1 MTVKAETQSTKM
13 HPTQEQIILAQRLNT
28 NQTEDPKTKKL
39 VTELMELTG
48 KSEDVVVI
56 ALHDAENDAD
66 RAVNMLL
73 EGDEE
78 LRGEWREQ
86 GGKRKKKSTQKDGSN
101 QVNEDGEV
109 RNNRER
115 GDKDEKDQD
124 VGIERFDA
132 PPRRG
137 RRNGGPP
144 PRLARG
150 RGRDRGNFGD
160 RDNRDRN
167 NTEDWDNDKGEER
180 RERSAS
186 DRGRPRG
193 RGFGGKR
200 GGGGRGRFNNSS
212 DRDNRSFNRVP
223 RFEKANHTQ
232 PLEGPEID
240 TWTNETAET
249 NTNKDTDWD
258 NWNDTWVNEE
268 DQWTG
273 TLEETKVFTPSQMK
287 IPDPDPVISE
297 PPSSLGQRLDVG
309 SLFIESAKYS
319 KAPDYSKPS
328 SDAYITQFNQ
338 AATES
343 IKNTIGIGSASR
355 PPASLNSLT
364 IPQQSSTN
372 TLGLSSLTQS
382 SGHVQGSVVLGSLTQ
397 QGTQSSMSQMS
408 QISQSANQA
417 ISQMGLSSQQQS
429 NRDQASSAQS
439 RIPSVMQQQQNLP
452 TSLSASLQQRPKP
465 QRSKLPPPSKIPSS
479 AVEMP
484 GHIPRNPQL
493 DLQFGI
499 DFTSDSGTSFGF
511 GTGSDDGEVPSTYP
525 SSTANGTQSV
535 ISNHLSQSHVANA
548 NDSNSMVLNMKSS
561 PSAGSNKVLTSM
573 EPQQSNRQTAVY
585 HNTVYTSSPPKNETQ
600 SLERDQNKLEHKSS
614 PMMSQRSGS
623 LPQNKESSTNYPT
636 ANGYAPSYQTHQKT
650 SSISQTQTY
659 THTTNSQPPQGSNF
673 PGQYPASQS
682 FPSNLSAPPS
692 ATQYPPG
699 QPPQF
704 NNAQNQYS
712 SGQGQFAS
720 TGSQSHP
727 SIPHANHQSQYS
739 SGSQNSY
746 TSGGQSQYSSYS
758 NNSSFPTQPNY
769 PSSNQQGG
777 SNSTLYPVAT
787 QSGGSSYS
795 SQTNSYQSPSAGS
808 YHSRDSQQSAV
819 TTQSN
824 TGVTYQASSQ
834 SVSLKAAS
842 SQTNTNYNSQNFT
855 PAPVTLQPSSMNSK
869 IGESLSKM
877 TLKDTA
883 SMDGHQSA
891 QYDHSNTSTTVST
904 SLSLPSSTSSASLST
919 GTTTISST
927 STATSITSTSR
938 IASMPSTSKAPPN
951 LPPGV
956 PLMGQYIMGQSTMP
970 PYFTMPPLYPFEPD
984 MQLLQQR
991 MPLQTGSY
999 YDIGA
1004 AFPAPAGSALP
1015 TGRDQQP
1022 SLTTVPFSGTAA
1034 DSSKMARV
1042 DAQSPNSTSQP
1053 QNAQQPLINFH
1064 YGYYYPQ
1071 MFPGATSIQYPQ
1083 VFPVTPV
1090 TNTAAHAGATATPQ
1104 FQKAYASVYAPKGYD
1119 ELNQAQDFSKTGYGS
1134 SSSTG
1139 KSSTRAGATEITQN
1153 AYNKTHSQAFDKQG
1167 FHGGTPPPF
1176 NLPLATATQAGPI
1189 AAPTTPYGAPFVPVM
1204 AAHQPHSQMMH
1215 HPIQQDSN
1223 ASTSRGINQQ
1233 GNQTKS
1239 GGAKAYGAPH
1249 LHLIILVVFVFHH
1262 TKCWSEETLNVH
1274 SCLYSFQTVL

>member
-1 MTVKAETQSTKM
+1 MSASVGTMRGGSNRHSGTKEKTLKGEKGTGSKQKSSQSTLKSESQSSKM

-28 NQTEDPKTKKL
+28 NHSDADPKTKKL
-39 VTELMELTG
+39 VDELMELTG

-73 EGDEE
+73 EGDNEQ
-78 LRGEWREQ
+78 RGEWREQ
-86 GGKRKKKSTQKDGSN
+86 GGKRKKKATNQKDGSN
-101 QVNEDGEV
+101 QGNEDNEG
-109 RNNRER
+109 RGNKDR
-115 GDKDEKDQD
+115 GDKEDKDQEG
-124 VGIERFDA
+124 VVERFDA

-137 RRNGGPP
+137 RQNGGPP

-160 RDNRDRN
+160 RDRN
-167 NTEDWDNDKGEER
+167 NAEDWDIDKGEDR
-180 RERSAS
+180 RERSGS

-223 RFEKANHTQ
+223 RFEKANHSQ

-287 IPDPDPVISE
+287 IPEPDPVISE

-319 KAPDYSKPS
+319 KAPDYTKPS

-355 PPASLNSLT
+355 APASSLT
-364 IPQQSSTN
+364 IPQQSSSN

-382 SGHVQGSVVLGSLTQ
+382 SGHVQSSVLGNLA
-397 QGTQSSMSQMS
+397 QGSQSSMSQTMTQLS
-408 QISQSANQA
+408 QITQSSNQA
-417 ISQMGLSSQQQS
+417 IGLGSQQS
-429 NRDQASSAQS
+429 SRDQAPPAQS
-439 RIPSVMQQQQNLP
+439 RIQSVMQQQQQQQNIP

-465 QRSKLPPPSKIPSS
+465 PRSKLPPPSKIPSS

-499 DFTSDSGTSFGF
+499 DFTSDSGTSFSF
-511 GTGSDDGEVPSTYP
+511 GAGDDGEVPSSYP
-525 SSTANGTQSV
+525 TSTSNGSQSV
-535 ISNHLSQSHVANA
+535 ISNHLSQAHVAKS
-548 NDSNSMVLNMKSS
+548 NDSNSMVLNMKTS

-573 EPQQSNRQTAVY
+573 EAQQSNRTTTVY
-585 HNTVYTSSPPKNETQ
+585 HNSVYTSSPPKNENQ

-623 LPQNKESSTNYPT
+623 TLSQSKESSSNYPT
-636 ANGYAPSYQTHQKT
+636 ANGYAPSYQTHQKA

-659 THTTNSQPPQGSNF
+659 THTTNSQPPQSTNF
-673 PGQYPASQS
+673 SGQYPASQS
-682 FPSNLSAPPS
+682 YPSNLSAPPS

-720 TGSQSHP
+720 AGSSNHT

-739 SGSQNSY
+739 GTQNSY
-746 TSGGQSQYSSYS
+746 SSGGQSQYSSYP

-769 PSSNQQGG
+769 PSTNQSGG
-777 SNSTLYPVAT
+777 SNSTLYPVTT
-787 QSGGSSYS
+787 QSGGSSYN
-795 SQTNSYQSPSAGS
+795 SQSNSYQSPSAGS
-808 YHSRDSQQSAV
+808 YHTRDSQQNASV

-824 TGVTYQASSQ
+824 TGVTYPTASQ
-834 SVSLKAAS
+834 SVSLKPAS
-842 SQTNTNYNSQNFT
+842 SQTNTNYNSQNFA
-855 PAPVTLQPSSMNSK
+855 PAPVTLQTSSLTNKLEQNLSK
-869 IGESLSKM
+869 I

-883 SMDGHQSA
+883 SLDGHPSA

-919 GTTTISST
+919 G
-927 STATSITSTSR
+927 
-938 IASMPSTSKAPPN
+938 KAPPN

-970 PYFTMPPLYPFEPD
+970 PYFTVPPLYGFEPD
-984 MQLLQQR
+984 MLLQQR
-991 MPLQTGSY
+991 MPMQTGSY
-999 YDIGA
+999 YDIG

-1015 TGRDQQP
+1015 TGRDQQQP
-1022 SLTTVPFSGTAA
+1022 LTTVSFSGTSA
-1034 DSSKMARV
+1034 DSSKMTRV

-1053 QNAQQPLINFH
+1053 QNAQQIPINFH
-1064 YGYYYPQ
+1064 YGYYYPS
-1071 MFPGATSIQYPQ
+1071 MFPGATSIQYPP

-1090 TNTAAHAGATATPQ
+1090 TNTAAHTGATANPQ
-1104 FQKAYASVYAPKGYD
+1104 FQKTFASVYAPKGYD

-1139 KSSTRAGATEITQN
+1139 KSSGTRSGTSDITPN

-1176 NLPLATATQAGPI
+1176 NLPLATATQAGPM

-1223 ASTSRGINQQ
+1223 SSTSRGLNQQ
-1233 GNQTKS
+1233 GNQSKS
-1239 GGAKAYGAPH
+1239 GGAKGYGAPQY
-1249 LHLIILVVFVFHH
+1249 
-1262 TKCWSEETLNVH
+1262 WNN
-1274 SCLYSFQTVL
+1274 